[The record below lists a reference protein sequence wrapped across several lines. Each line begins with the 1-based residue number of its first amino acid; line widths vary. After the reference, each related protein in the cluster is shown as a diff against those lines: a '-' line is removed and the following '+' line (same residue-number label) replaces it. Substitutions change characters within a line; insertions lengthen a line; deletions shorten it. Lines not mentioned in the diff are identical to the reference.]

1 MKETFTEDSL
11 KILAN
16 AARNIFSFAKFARI
30 IHPILGNIPFE
41 LYPFQKRVLW
51 EFINHRFNIVL
62 KARQMGLTE
71 TIALYVLWIAL
82 FSINKNIVII
92 SLKDR
97 VAKRVLRRIK
107 HMYKYL
113 PPVLQTPIIN
123 GRRGEYGT
131 ACITPDTLLVGRDK
145 DFRIGEYVS
154 LYGIRDVSDLNLE
167 VLTHDGTFKKVKSTI
182 NKGVLETWE
191 IKNDQGK
198 TLKCTPD
205 HRLFTTEGWKTVKE
219 IITREL
225 TVIFWDPSYL
235 DDVSRTI
242 TTTPDKEVF
251 YKTQYRGYLVSNLGF
266 VYSTKSRNGKGLGR
280 GHVTYTAEPFK
291 LTSRKGAVKL
301 RLGNKQFVKPRVHRL
316 VYSTII
322 GPIPEG
328 YIIDHIDGDQDNNC
342 ISNLQAITPSE
353 NTKRAYTEC
362 RNLVATNHSFKTNTI
377 YSLSDVG
384 LILEEFKFG
393 NSKVKSNQIVELH
406 GIFDD
411 SKAISRI
418 RRGKFRPHIYV
429 SKITKVR
436 SYSEIICDLEVEDNH
451 SYITKD
457 NFINHNSEMEF
468 ANGSIIT
475 SIPTT
480 EDAGRS
486 EAVSLLVMDETAI
499 MQYAEVIWTAAAPT
513 LFTGGSAILNS
524 TPFGLGNF
532 FHGVWVDGLT
542 KSNQFNNIQIP
553 WHLHPDR
560 DEAWYSQMYSVLGPR
575 RAAQEIDCDFL
586 ASGNNVFDPM
596 DLKSIQDGLIDHPVI
611 RHELQGNLLVFE
623 DPIPNV
629 EYFLGGDV
637 ATGRAKDYSAFS
649 IMDKHG
655 DEKACFKGRIPTNRF
670 RNLVGEWGIKYNQ
683 ALVGVEG
690 NDIGEAVVMGLEEQ
704 SYPNMYYTVRMLK
717 EKGDSEPKIEKI
729 PGWYTTSKN
738 RPIIID
744 GLERDIRE
752 EVVTIKNPFFIA
764 EGYTFVY
771 DASNRP
777 VAMQKGEYMGDG
789 SNTYSDDSI
798 MSTCITNHIRKG
810 NSNTIT
816 TTPR

>member
-235 DDVSRTI
+235 
-242 TTTPDKEVF
+242 
-251 YKTQYRGYLVSNLGF
+251 
-266 VYSTKSRNGKGLGR
+266 
-280 GHVTYTAEPFK
+280 
-291 LTSRKGAVKL
+291 
-301 RLGNKQFVKPRVHRL
+301 
-316 VYSTII
+316 
-322 GPIPEG
+322 
-328 YIIDHIDGDQDNNC
+328 
-342 ISNLQAITPSE
+342 
-353 NTKRAYTEC
+353 
-362 RNLVATNHSFKTNTI
+362 
-377 YSLSDVG
+377 
-384 LILEEFKFG
+384 
-393 NSKVKSNQIVELH
+393 VELH

-655 DEKACFKGRIPTNRF
+655 DEKVCFKGRIPTNRF

-798 MSTCITNHIRKG
+798 IATCITNYIRKG

-816 TTPR
+816 TTPQ

>member
-16 AARNIFSFAKFARI
+16 AARNIFYFAKFARI

-235 DDVSRTI
+235 DDVS
-242 TTTPDKEVF
+242 
-251 YKTQYRGYLVSNLGF
+251 
-266 VYSTKSRNGKGLGR
+266 
-280 GHVTYTAEPFK
+280 
-291 LTSRKGAVKL
+291 
-301 RLGNKQFVKPRVHRL
+301 
-316 VYSTII
+316 
-322 GPIPEG
+322 
-328 YIIDHIDGDQDNNC
+328 
-342 ISNLQAITPSE
+342 
-353 NTKRAYTEC
+353 
-362 RNLVATNHSFKTNTI
+362 
-377 YSLSDVG
+377 
-384 LILEEFKFG
+384 
-393 NSKVKSNQIVELH
+393 
-406 GIFDD
+406 
-411 SKAISRI
+411 
-418 RRGKFRPHIYV
+418 HIYV

-486 EAVSLLVMDETAI
+486 EAVSLLVMDEAAI

-553 WHLHPDR
+553 WYLHPDR
-560 DEAWYSQMYSVLGPR
+560 DEAWYSKMYSVLGPR

-655 DEKACFKGRIPTNRF
+655 DEKVCFKGRIPTNRF

-798 MSTCITNHIRKG
+798 IATCITNYIRKG

-816 TTPR
+816 TTPQ